1 MLVVST
7 TGTLNRRGRKGLAE
21 NAEKL
26 TMTTFPS
33 HSPRDAGSYENRQK
47 QAPQPQHDNTKYL

>member
-7 TGTLNRRGRKGLAE
+7 TGTLSRRGRKGLAE

-26 TMTTFPS
+26 TMTKFPS
-33 HSPRDAGSYENRQK
+33 LSPRDAGSYGNRQMR
-47 QAPQPQHDNTKYL
+47 APQPQHDDTKY